1 MTTQMAELIRV
12 SKGSVA
18 ISGEPLAY
26 PNSPDPEMTASI
38 MPIPP
43 GGKTEWMTHPV
54 PAYALHS
61 GRRADRRICRR
72 LGPCQKFKAGE
83 GFIQARSAW
92 HRGRNDGQTEMRFL
106 AVFSGAKEVPNVLH
120 PPKGA
125 AINSEFGK
133 TLTSSAHKQA
143 VPLSAAPRAE
153 FNDDIRKQV
162 VCVTGRTEPHGYRYI
177 RPASDFHE
185 QIEGACVRLFE
196 RSTSR
201 EHPT

>member
-1 MTTQMAELIRV
+1 MTMQTAELVRV

-26 PNSPDPEMTASI
+26 PNYPDPEMTASI

-54 PAYALHS
+54 PAYVYILEGELTVEFA
-61 GRRADRRICRR
+61 ADAS
-72 LGPCQKFKAGE
+72 CQKFKAGE

-120 PPKGA
+120 PPNGT
-125 AINSEFGK
+125 AINGELVK
-133 TLTSSAHKQA
+133 
-143 VPLSAAPRAE
+143 R
-153 FNDDIRKQV
+153 
-162 VCVTGRTEPHGYRYI
+162 
-177 RPASDFHE
+177 
-185 QIEGACVRLFE
+185 
-196 RSTSR
+196 
-201 EHPT
+201 

>member
-1 MTTQMAELIRV
+1 MTMQIAELVRV

-26 PNSPDPEMTASI
+26 PNYPDPEMTASI

-54 PAYALHS
+54 PAYVYILEGELTVEFA
-61 GRRADRRICRR
+61 ADAS
-72 LGPCQKFKAGE
+72 CQKFKAGE

-120 PPKGA
+120 PPNGT
-125 AINSEFGK
+125 AINGESVK
-133 TLTSSAHKQA
+133 
-143 VPLSAAPRAE
+143 R
-153 FNDDIRKQV
+153 
-162 VCVTGRTEPHGYRYI
+162 
-177 RPASDFHE
+177 
-185 QIEGACVRLFE
+185 
-196 RSTSR
+196 
-201 EHPT
+201 

>member
-26 PNSPDPEMTASI
+26 PSSPDPEITASI

-54 PAYALHS
+54 PAYVYILEGELTVEFA
-61 GRRADRRICRR
+61 ADAS
-72 LGPCQKFKAGE
+72 CQKFKAGQ

-106 AVFSGAKEVPNVLH
+106 AVFSGAKEV
-120 PPKGA
+120 
-125 AINSEFGK
+125 
-133 TLTSSAHKQA
+133 
-143 VPLSAAPRAE
+143 
-153 FNDDIRKQV
+153 
-162 VCVTGRTEPHGYRYI
+162 
-177 RPASDFHE
+177 
-185 QIEGACVRLFE
+185 
-196 RSTSR
+196 
-201 EHPT
+201 

>member
-1 MTTQMAELIRV
+1 MTMQTAELVRV

-26 PNSPDPEMTASI
+26 PNYPDPEMTASI

-54 PAYALHS
+54 PAYVYILEGELTVEFA
-61 GRRADRRICRR
+61 ADAS
-72 LGPCQKFKAGE
+72 CQKFKAGE

-120 PPKGA
+120 PPNGT
-125 AINSEFGK
+125 AINGESVK
-133 TLTSSAHKQA
+133 
-143 VPLSAAPRAE
+143 R
-153 FNDDIRKQV
+153 
-162 VCVTGRTEPHGYRYI
+162 
-177 RPASDFHE
+177 
-185 QIEGACVRLFE
+185 
-196 RSTSR
+196 
-201 EHPT
+201 

>member
-1 MTTQMAELIRV
+1 MTMQTAELVRV

-26 PNSPDPEMTASI
+26 PNYPDPEMTASI

-54 PAYALHS
+54 PAYVYILEGELTVEFA
-61 GRRADRRICRR
+61 ADAS
-72 LGPCQKFKAGE
+72 CQKFKAGE

-120 PPKGA
+120 PPNGT
-125 AINSEFGK
+125 AINGK
-133 TLTSSAHKQA
+133 SVK
-143 VPLSAAPRAE
+143 R
-153 FNDDIRKQV
+153 
-162 VCVTGRTEPHGYRYI
+162 
-177 RPASDFHE
+177 
-185 QIEGACVRLFE
+185 
-196 RSTSR
+196 
-201 EHPT
+201 